1 MKSALLLSLAA
12 CATVSALGTTV
23 VVPHAFPVAAA
34 AAQAAIAPLPERL
47 SQTGLLDVRTGQPHA
62 NLIAFT
68 PQHPLWTDGM
78 GKRRWLS
85 LPAGGAI
92 DAADPDA
99 LQFPI
104 GTRLFKE
111 FATDRA
117 VETRMIER
125 VADGADGSWRFASY
139 VWTAD
144 GSDAELAPEDGA
156 AVPAKGLPND
166 RHLVPSRNDC
176 LACHDAGAGPVLGF
190 SAVQLPVATLRT
202 LAQRG
207 QLVNLPAAL
216 LRTPPQIAARSGSE
230 RAALG
235 YLHGNC
241 GHCHNDGGPLASLE
255 LSLAQRAADPQASA
269 ARTLD
274 TLLGRSGRFRAQ
286 GATARVAPGQQH
298 ASVIAVRM
306 QSDNPFA
313 RMPPLGVQVLDR
325 DGLALIERWIGEL
338 RPQTGALATTATQP
352 QR

>member
-1 MKSALLLSLAA
+1 MKSALLLSLAT
-12 CATVSALGTTV
+12 CAALTALSGTVA
-23 VVPHAFPVAAA
+23 VPHAFPVAAA

-47 SQTGLLDVRTGQPHA
+47 NQTGLLDARTGAPRA
-62 NLIAFT
+62 DLIDFT

-85 LPAGGAI
+85 LPAGSAI
-92 DAADPDA
+92 DATDPDA
-99 LQFPI
+99 FQFPI
-104 GTRLFKE
+104 GTKLFKE
-111 FATDRA
+111 FATDQA

-144 GSDAELAPEDGA
+144 GRDAVLAPEDGA

-166 RHLVPSRNDC
+166 KHRVPSRNDC

-190 SAVQLPVATLRT
+190 SAMQLPAATLRT
-202 LAQRG
+202 LVRRG
-207 QLVNLPAAL
+207 QLVNLPAAV
-216 LRTPPQIAARSGSE
+216 LREPPQIAARSASE

-241 GHCHNDGGPLASLE
+241 GHCHNDAGPLASLD

-298 ASVIAVRM
+298 ASVISVRM
-306 QSDNPFA
+306 RSDNPFA

-338 RPQTGALATTATQP
+338 RPQSALATTSAQP

>member
-1 MKSALLLSLAA
+1 MKSALLLSLAT
-12 CATVSALGTTV
+12 CATVSALGATV
-23 VVPHAFPVAAA
+23 LVPQAFPVAAA
-34 AAQAAIAPLPERL
+34 AAHAAVAPLPERL
-47 SQTGLLDVRTGQPHA
+47 SETGLVDARTGGLRTD
-62 NLIAFT
+62 LINFT

-78 GKRRWLS
+78 RKRRWLS
-85 LPAGGAI
+85 LPAGSAI
-92 DAADPDA
+92 DASDPDA
-99 LQFPI
+99 FQFPI

-111 FATDRA
+111 FAIDRA

-125 VADGADGSWRFASY
+125 VADGSWRFASY

-144 GSDAELAPEDGA
+144 GRDAVLAPDDGA
-156 AVPAKGLPND
+156 AVPAKGLPNA

-190 SAVQLPVATLRT
+190 SAMQLPADTLRT

-216 LRTPPQIAARSGSE
+216 LRTPPQIAARSSSE

-241 GHCHNDGGPLASLE
+241 GHCHNDAGPLAALE
-255 LSLAQRAADPQASA
+255 LSLTQRAADPQASA

-286 GATARVAPGQQH
+286 GATARIAPGQRH

-338 RPQTGALATTATQP
+338 RPHSDTLATSSTQP